1 MTRHLVVML
10 CACSLA
16 GCATYQ
22 MVVPADIASSS
33 EPLAVTERSTWSRS
47 LADESFKLGPYAV
60 SDVSR
65 KANTTLITH
74 MAVRT
79 DERSG
84 GFTYSLSG
92 DGLSMNGD
100 CETRALSRGHAL
112 SRPMRNEDSGH
123 AIQCTC
129 RDGSGMAELMLA
141 PLPGRYEGMLRTAA
155 KRYKVASINQHTGGE
170 STLPTGFRVDADAPT
185 GAVDIL
191 GTGRAWIS
199 RSLAGRE
206 RVELACV
213 FAGLLLDHRPE

>member
-1 MTRHLVVML
+1 MTRHFALLL

-22 MVVPADIASSS
+22 MVVPPDIASAS
-33 EPLAVTERSTWSRS
+33 EPLAVTERSTWSGS

-65 KANTTLITH
+65 KANTTLTTH

-79 DERSG
+79 DDRSG

-92 DGLSMNGD
+92 DGLTMNGD
-100 CETRALSRGHAL
+100 CETRALSRG
-112 SRPMRNEDSGH
+112 SDFSGPMRDEDSLH
-123 AIQCTC
+123 NIQCTC

-155 KRYKVASINQHTGGE
+155 RQYKVASINEHSGGA
-170 STLPTGFRVDADAPT
+170 STLPTGFRVDGDAPT

-206 RVELACV
+206 RVEIACV
-213 FAGLLLDHRPE
+213 FAGLLLDHHPE